1 MPSASLPSTS
11 SELISHLQLLYPAC
25 SQCHWQRAL
34 CRKIT
39 ETGDG
44 YGWQSCPSPGLT
56 HSPMPSSLTLLV
68 CSCSQLGS
76 PAPHTAVVGLSLP
89 NWGVPWMCC
98 WGHHVPVMLKVF
110 WVSPLCPN
118 WVWVCLCWRHSLGFS
133 MGFLPAPGPSL
144 CCQPSGWLGLAG
156 WEVFRHDERSQD
168 IIFCIFRY
176 IFRPGTSNIYKPDS
190 GVWNLQEHP
199 WWGGVPNFN
208 VLFPFSW
215 GIFRWHQ
222 FHVMGVKQRPLD
234 LTRRYFSAW
243 QKFFNWKIWG
253 FSDLFCFV
261 FFNRKNDISSNMKS
275 FLYPLFFF
283 FSVLIR
289 KYKLYIILSHVGPN
303 CIFFPP
309 HPLSKSPGWAAF
321 PGSGS
326 PSTQAEQH
334 RHHMHTASAQFL
346 ECFLCR
352 KLLMDLSWL
361 SGQDSF
367 LTLPGLLPG
376 PKWSSPLLASSWQS
390 LLFSFFYFFTIS
402 FFYIL
407 SYKADW
413 P

>member
-234 LTRRYFSAW
+234 LTKRYFSAW

-261 FFNRKNDISSNMKS
+261 FFNRKNDISSNMKT

-283 FSVLIR
+283 LVFWLENTSC
-289 KYKLYIILSHVGPN
+289 ILFWVM
-303 CIFFPP
+303 
-309 HPLSKSPGWAAF
+309 LV
-321 PGSGS
+321 
-326 PSTQAEQH
+326 Q
-334 RHHMHTASAQFL
+334 TASSFPLIPSSHLQAGLLSQAVAHPPPKPSSIGITCILPLPNFL
-346 ECFLCR
+346 NAFFAGNSSWIFPDALAR
-352 KLLMDLSWL
+352 TLSWL
-361 SGQDSF
+361 SQGSCLGQNDPAHCLPPPGNLFF
-367 LTLPGLLPG
+367 LVFFIF
-376 PKWSSPLLASSWQS
+376 SP
-390 LLFSFFYFFTIS
+390 
-402 FFYIL
+402 
-407 SYKADW
+407 
-413 P
+413 